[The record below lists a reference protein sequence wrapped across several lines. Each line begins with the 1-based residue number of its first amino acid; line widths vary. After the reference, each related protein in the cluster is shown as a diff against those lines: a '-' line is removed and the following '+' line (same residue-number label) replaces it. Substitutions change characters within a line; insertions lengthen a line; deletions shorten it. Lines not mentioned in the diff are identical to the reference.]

1 VFRNEDITI
10 HIDNVF
16 GKEIDNT
23 IMTLMEFV
31 KLTKMNKK
39 LAAEAGA
46 HHVLPLLGKKDKV
59 SVIMKGKL
67 IGNSNDYKGPEEE
80 K

>member
-1 VFRNEDITI
+1 MFRNDDITI

-31 KLTKMNKK
+31 NMQKVNKK

-46 HHVLPLLGKKDKV
+46 HAILPAVLQNKM
-59 SVIMKGKL
+59 SVIMKG
-67 IGNSNDYKGPEEE
+67 
-80 K
+80 

>member
-1 VFRNEDITI
+1 MTNYPVFRNEDITI

-39 LAAEAGA
+39 LAA
-46 HHVLPLLGKKDKV
+46 LG
-59 SVIMKGKL
+59 
-67 IGNSNDYKGPEEE
+67 
-80 K
+80 

>member
-1 VFRNEDITI
+1 
-10 HIDNVF
+10 
-16 GKEIDNT
+16 
-23 IMTLMEFV
+23 MTLMEFV